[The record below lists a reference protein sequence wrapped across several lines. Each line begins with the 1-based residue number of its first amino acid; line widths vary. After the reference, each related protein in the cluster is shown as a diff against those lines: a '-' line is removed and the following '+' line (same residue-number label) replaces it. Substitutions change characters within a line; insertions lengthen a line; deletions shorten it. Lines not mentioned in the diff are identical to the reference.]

1 MGYETKLIIGKKTD
15 MKELQNE
22 GANFVIEIASI
33 DLCKSD
39 FSDTQLNKEEDT
51 ELVYIY
57 GSDGNTEITKDEYGS
72 KLYAIEPKKVL
83 RFMQNANKT
92 AKYRRY
98 NAAIPLLKSLIKDFE
113 GENLTCIL
121 YGH

>member
-1 MGYETKLIIGKKTD
+1 MGYETKLIIGIKTN
-15 MKELQNE
+15 M
-22 GANFVIEIASI
+22 NFIENKDAAYVIEIASI

-39 FSDTQLNKEEDT
+39 FPDTQLNKEEDT

-57 GSDGNTEITKDEYGS
+57 GSNGNTEIIEDRYGS
-72 KLYAIEPKKVL
+72 RLYAIEPKKVL
-83 RFMQNANKT
+83 KFMQNANKR

-98 NAAIPLLKSLIKDFE
+98 NAAIVLLKSLIKDFE
-113 GENLTCIL
+113 NENLTCIL